1 MKRRDSLL
9 NSNLFVR
16 LISVLLG
23 FVVWIIVNSS
33 ASGDI
38 TTTGLT
44 NTAMTLKNVPVIVS
58 TDENMVAVHVRPST
72 VHVNV
77 TGTVLGVAT
86 VQVESSS
93 IRLKAMANHLSAG
106 VHMVPVTIVG
116 SPTTGVN
123 YTPQVTSVAVDLE
136 PRATVSMQ
144 PRLRILGHPAL
155 GYKVAK
161 GDLKLAPV
169 TVTGPAALVH
179 LVSAVVASVS
189 VQGSVQNVTQGVT
202 YTPVDVRGT
211 RVRGITCSPSTS
223 TVTVPILQQTRF
235 VPLVA
240 TTVGQPAKNFIVS
253 QVVITPNRVAVSG
266 PSAMLQK
273 LATITLPAIHIGRWS
288 SSQSLQV
295 PIPIPFEGG
304 RLSIPV
310 ARVAITVVP
319 SLQTTLQG
327 IPVTFVGQQ
336 NGIAYTST
344 GSSTIDLVVSGPA
357 QTVYALSPQDVQAY
371 VDVSTLKPGHKARLA
386 IGVALP
392 PTFITVQLSPG
403 SMEVAASLHR

>member
-9 NSNLFVR
+9 NSNLIVR
-16 LISVLLG
+16 LISVLMG
-23 FVVWIIVNSS
+23 FVVWIMVNSS

-44 NTAMTLKNVPVIVS
+44 NTAMTLKNVPVTVS
-58 TDENMVAVHVRPST
+58 TDEKIVAVHVRPST
-72 VHVNV
+72 VNVNV
-77 TGTVLGVAT
+77 SGSVLGVAT

-93 IRLKAMANHLSAG
+93 IRLNALATHLSAG
-106 VHMVPVTIVG
+106 VHMVPVKIVG

-136 PRATVSMQ
+136 PRATVSIH

-161 GDLKLAPV
+161 GDLKLPAV
-169 TVTGPAALVH
+169 TVTGAAALVH
-179 LVSAVVASVS
+179 LVSNVEASVS
-189 VQGSVQNVTQGVT
+189 VKGSVQDVTQGVT
-202 YTPVDVRGT
+202 FMPVDIHGN
-211 RVRGITCSPSTS
+211 RVHGVTCSPSTA
-223 TVTVPILQQTRF
+223 TVTVPILQKTRF

-240 TTVGQPAKNFIVS
+240 TTVGQPAKSYIVS
-253 QVVITPNRVAVSG
+253 QVVITPNRVAVTG

-273 LATITLPAIHIGRWS
+273 LSTITLPAIHIGKWS
-288 SSQSLQV
+288 SSQSMQV

-310 ARVAITVVP
+310 ARVSITVVP

-336 NGIAYTST
+336 KGTSYTST
-344 GSSTIDLVVSGPA
+344 GPSTIDLVVSGPA
-357 QTVYALSPQDVQAY
+357 QTVYALSAQDVQAY
-371 VDVSTLKPGHKARLA
+371 VDVSALQPGHKARLA

-392 PTFITVQLSPG
+392 PTFTTVQLAPS
-403 SMEVAASLHR
+403 SMEVVARLQH